1 MILRL
6 NKHPQEA
13 VVVIDAMGN
22 SLSYGELV
30 GFSKEITTLM
40 PPRSLLFLLTENTVG
55 GVAWSIGCINSGN
68 VPLVLNAHI
77 EEGLYKNLF
86 DISAFLF
93 MHTGCIGKYFFFLQC
108 YN

>member
-55 GVAWSIGCINSGN
+55 GSGTGN
-68 VPLVLNAHI
+68 IVTVDLSHFLHS
-77 EEGLYKNLF
+77 LQSL
-86 DISAFLF
+86 DLISE
-93 MHTGCIGKYFFFLQC
+93 
-108 YN
+108 

>member
-40 PPRSLLFLLTENTVG
+40 P
-55 GVAWSIGCINSGN
+55 
-68 VPLVLNAHI
+68 LVL
-77 EEGLYKNLF
+77 
-86 DISAFLF
+86 
-93 MHTGCIGKYFFFLQC
+93 YFFTDREYCGWCGLE
-108 YN
+108 YRMY

>member
-40 PPRSLLFLLTENTVG
+40 PPSFFTFFTDREYCG
-55 GVAWSIGCINSGN
+55 WC
-68 VPLVLNAHI
+68 
-77 EEGLYKNLF
+77 GLEYR
-86 DISAFLF
+86 
-93 MHTGCIGKYFFFLQC
+93 MY
-108 YN
+108 

>member
-30 GFSKEITTLM
+30 GFSD
-40 PPRSLLFLLTENTVG
+40 TVQNF
-55 GVAWSIGCINSGN
+55 V
-68 VPLVLNAHI
+68 
-77 EEGLYKNLF
+77 
-86 DISAFLF
+86 
-93 MHTGCIGKYFFFLQC
+93 
-108 YN
+108 

>member
-40 PPRSLLFLLTENTVG
+40 PPRSLLFFTDREYCG
-55 GVAWSIGCINSGN
+55 WC
-68 VPLVLNAHI
+68 
-77 EEGLYKNLF
+77 GLEYR
-86 DISAFLF
+86 
-93 MHTGCIGKYFFFLQC
+93 MY
-108 YN
+108 